1 MPLVTVQHHHA
12 HFASVLAEHAI
23 QSPALGFIWDGT
35 GYGGDGT
42 IWGGETLFGTISGS
56 KRIGHILPF
65 RLFGGEA
72 AVHEPWRVALSAAEI
87 ALDRAKALQLFPAR
101 AREAEVLLRAS
112 DAGLNAPVTTSMGR
126 LFDAVAALCGLR
138 ETVSYEG
145 QAAIALEQI
154 ADESEQESYQ
164 FSIVREAD
172 GWIYDWRSVVQGVI
186 LDAASGVLPG
196 RISMRFHRALAELLA
211 NAAET
216 HRAESGCNIA
226 ALSGGCF
233 QNELLL
239 RLGDAALKQKGFTV
253 LINRLVPCNDGGI
266 SYGQAAVAAA
276 LSR

>member
-1 MPLVTVQHHHA
+1 MSL
-12 HFASVLAEHAI
+12 
-23 QSPALGFIWDGT
+23 
-35 GYGGDGT
+35 YRRGG
-42 IWGGETLFGTISGS
+42 
-56 KRIGHILPF
+56 KR
-65 RLFGGEA
+65 A
-72 AVHEPWRVALSAAEI
+72 
-87 ALDRAKALQLFPAR
+87 
-101 AREAEVLLRAS
+101 
-112 DAGLNAPVTTSMGR
+112 
-126 LFDAVAALCGLR
+126 FDAVAALCGLR

-186 LDAASGVLPG
+186 LDAASGISPG
-196 RISMRFHRALAELLA
+196 RISMRFHRALAKLLA
-211 NAAET
+211 EAAEI
-216 HRAESGCNIA
+216 HRAETGSTLV

-239 RLGDAALKQKGFTV
+239 KLCVTELTKSGFTV

-266 SYGQAAVAAA
+266 SYGQAATAAA